1 MLAALGN
8 MGMETDQQNTE
19 SDISTDAG
27 RIDDMAARRR
37 LQPPPDGLEH
47 RIASALNGSGLASVQ
62 LGELIAEVRTAVTA
76 ANAAAETAKARYLD
90 PAIIDPDA
98 RRVMEDADHLSRR
111 LRLALPRLETC
122 HIRRVNSETYNA
134 WAQQFD
140 VVKQKHAQ
148 ASRILREVY
157 TNLEHQL
164 VSALRTARQVDAE
177 VYKILDAKP
186 ADLPQANGDGRRLLS
201 VECAAR
207 HLDGVDAVHSLMNV
221 KIPTFAEP
229 NKFSWPPPSI
239 PIGVQVAAS
248 LLGPRGPSPD
258 WQRDLA
264 QRDAERRRDAQRM
277 AEYHN
282 RMAREREDKENAA
295 ARAARQRNGSAP

>member
-1 MLAALGN
+1 
-8 MGMETDQQNTE
+8 
-19 SDISTDAG
+19 
-27 RIDDMAARRR
+27 
-37 LQPPPDGLEH
+37 
-47 RIASALNGSGLASVQ
+47 
-62 LGELIAEVRTAVTA
+62 
-76 ANAAAETAKARYLD
+76 
-90 PAIIDPDA
+90 
-98 RRVMEDADHLSRR
+98 
-111 LRLALPRLETC
+111 
-122 HIRRVNSETYNA
+122 
-134 WAQQFD
+134 
-140 VVKQKHAQ
+140 
-148 ASRILREVY
+148 
-157 TNLEHQL
+157 
-164 VSALRTARQVDAE
+164 LRTARQVDAE

-186 ADLPQANGDGRRLLS
+186 VDLPQANGDGRRLLS